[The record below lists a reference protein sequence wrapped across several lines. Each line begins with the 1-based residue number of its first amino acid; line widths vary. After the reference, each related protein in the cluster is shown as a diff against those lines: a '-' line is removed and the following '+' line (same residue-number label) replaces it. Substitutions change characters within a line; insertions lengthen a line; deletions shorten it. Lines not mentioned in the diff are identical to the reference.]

1 MIRRT
6 AFVRILTV
14 SLPSPLIPETAVRWI
29 PLTPSQRLAHRIM
42 LNNLL
47 HLLGMVKTGKS
58 SHGFETRPAQVILP
72 LSPNHGN
79 FGNDWLYSES
89 KLGLEVLFPRW
100 HSESLGSYLTICG
113 TIIGWT
119 GATGLWEQITP
130 SPTLLKNWVF
140 SHSFS
145 ARDGL
150 QSCWSYAACD
160 CLSLQD

>member
-1 MIRRT
+1 MSRPWLTTFMIRRT

-42 LNNLL
+42 LINLL

-58 SHGFETRPAQVILP
+58 SHGFETRPAHVILP

-89 KLGLEVLFPRW
+89 KLGLRCC
-100 HSESLGSYLTICG
+100 SRDGIRS
-113 TIIGWT
+113 
-119 GATGLWEQITP
+119 LWEA
-130 SPTLLKNWVF
+130 TLLSVAL
-140 SHSFS
+140 SSVGP
-145 ARDGL
+145 AQPGY
-150 QSCWSYAACD
+150 WSR
-160 CLSLQD
+160 